1 MGALFCNMSIS
12 KEENLVSFLN
22 CCETMRNFK
31 HSFSLTEL
39 GKGCLNLCFVFWV
52 NARCCFIENN
62 KRRIFQ
68 NCASN

>member
-1 MGALFCNMSIS
+1 
-12 KEENLVSFLN
+12 
-22 CCETMRNFK
+22 MRNLK

-39 GKGCLNLCFVFWV
+39 GKGSLNLCFVFWV
-52 NARCCFIENN
+52 NTCRCLIKNN